1 MLLGCRSG
9 KKRVLMEC
17 KFDYM
22 VVAACFYCVHFA
34 RMCFLTDLI
43 NTSALCYEM
52 CIITVLP

>member
-22 VVAACFYCVHFA
+22 VVACL
-34 RMCFLTDLI
+34 FLLYAFCSYVFPD
-43 NTSALCYEM
+43 
-52 CIITVLP
+52 